1 MASDSIKNRVRACL
15 AQAEDPA
22 CTKAEA
28 EAFFQ
33 KAQELMQAYAI
44 TESDIEASKPSTE
57 RSKATMIKTS
67 IKANYLSARVALF
80 NRIAQC
86 NRCDLVYSK
95 EEYMN
100 ATIYLY
106 GLPGD
111 IDYVMHLFNSL
122 TVQLDRELDKIEVP
136 KGSNGKAYRQSFI
149 HGFRTAIG
157 QRLEKANETALLEA
171 HQKCQAAVKNFQ
183 LMTVERK
190 EEIEKLIEETVGE
203 TKEHSSAAS
212 DDGALHEG
220 YQKGKKASI
229 SRGALPGPEGVAD
242 PITNEAD
249 EEFEEDLEEEY
260 E

>member
-67 IKANYLSARVALF
+67 IKANYLAARVSLF

-100 ATIYLY
+100 ATVYLY

-111 IDYVMHLFNSL
+111 IEYVVNLFNSL
-122 TVQLDRELDKIEVP
+122 TVQLDRELSKIKVP

-149 HGFRTAIG
+149 HGFKVAIG
-157 QRLEKANETALLEA
+157 QRLDKANEIALLEA

-190 EEIEKLIEETVGE
+190 NEIDKLINETVGE
-203 TKEHSSAAS
+203 TKTHSSTAS
-212 DDGALHEG
+212 DDNALRDG
-220 YQKGKKASI
+220 YQKGKKATI
-229 SRGALPGPEGVAD
+229 SRGALPGPEGMD
-242 PITNEAD
+242 PITNSD
-249 EEFEEDLEEEY
+249 EEFEEMDEEEEY
-260 E
+260 A